1 MVGNGFVPMEGPLGP
16 LLPEHLSEFFAGLA
30 FAALLAILIQRVVVP
45 RFERLYAERS
55 EQIAGGIKRAEQAQ
69 LEAQQSRDEYQQL
82 LSSARDDANQMREQA
97 RQQGAK
103 IVEDARAQGQRESE
117 RMLDQARSQISAER
131 DQAFDQLRTQVG
143 ALATTLAGRLVG
155 EQLSD
160 QAAAGRS
167 VDRFLAELA
176 DQPARGDA
184 QVAAGTRSQS
194 LAHGVDGGPAAEN
207 PNPVGLEPQE

>member
-1 MVGNGFVPMEGPLGP
+1 MVGNGIVPLEGTFGPLA
-16 LLPEHLSEFFAGLA
+16 PEHWSEVLAGLV
-30 FAALLAILIQRVVVP
+30 FAALLAVLIQRFVVP
-45 RFERLYAERS
+45 RFESLYAERS

-97 RQQGAK
+97 RQQSAK

-117 RMLDQARSQISAER
+117 RMLDQARTQISAER

-155 EQLSD
+155 EQLND
-160 QAAAGRS
+160 DAAAGRS

-176 DQPARGDA
+176 EQPERGA
-184 QVAAGTRSQS
+184 AHVAAGSRSQS
-194 LAHGVDGGPAAEN
+194 LAHSVDQSSNSMSTN
-207 PNPVGLEPQE
+207 PLGLEPQE